1 MNILQI
7 HISIATAV
15 ILFNTLLGAWG
26 MINFF
31 RGAQQIDG
39 NYWGALALSPV
50 VGLIQLALGLVLIGM
65 GLGSQVRFVHYL
77 YGSLVII
84 AVPATFAFTHGRDDR
99 GAILIY
105 AALTL
110 LTAAFGLRGVT
121 TGYGF

>member
-15 ILFNTLLGAWG
+15 ILFNTFLGVWG
-26 MINFF
+26 MISFF
-31 RGAQQIDG
+31 RGAQRIDG
-39 NYWGALALSPV
+39 NYWGALALSPI
-50 VGLIQLALGLVLIGM
+50 VGLIQLALGLVLIGL

-84 AVPATFAFTHGRDDR
+84 AVPATFAFTRGRDDR

>member
-15 ILFNTLLGAWG
+15 ILFNTFLGVWG
-26 MINFF
+26 MISFF
-31 RGAQQIDG
+31 RGAQRIDG
-39 NYWGALALSPV
+39 SYWGALALSPV
-50 VGLIQLALGLVLIGM
+50 VGLIGL

-84 AVPATFAFTHGRDDR
+84 AVPATFAFTRGRDDR

>member
-1 MNILQI
+1 MHILQI

-15 ILFNTLLGAWG
+15 ILFNTFLGVWG
-26 MINFF
+26 MISFF
-31 RGAQQIDG
+31 RGAQRIDG
-39 NYWGALALSPV
+39 SYWGALALSPV
-50 VGLIQLALGLVLIGM
+50 VGLIQLALGLVLIGL

-84 AVPATFAFTHGRDDR
+84 AVPATFAFTRGRDDR